1 MPLKEGD
8 SKETVS
14 DNISELVDSGKPQ
27 DQAAAIAYDKAGLN
41 KAKGATV
48 SAQPYDRTSDD
59 PTGTTSQS
67 LSKRG
72 WEAARKKQK
81 ASEKAS
87 DEYYSA
93 RNEVPHPVTRTHGK
107 GDGWRGA
114 LLQDEKARE
123 KRPKLRSLRREK
135 AAERAAVSKKESEES
150 RHEAEK
156 EGRKSVVREGKAKL
170 SGSWEDAS
178 KKARARRKGGFAAA
192 IEKDPSQQYGVSG
205 VPGAVV
211 DASDASSDFV
221 LDSVKTAKKGAKAYT
236 NWSGDSDPAK
246 PSHLK
251 RLGTSDGMPA
261 PTEEGV
267 KQSRVR
273 HGRMPE
279 GHTFKKMSVSEAKGK
294 KSLARQ
300 QAGALKRGLPVAQDE
315 PTIKKSVWDTLSS
328 LDGPSG
334 KNFVLTK
341 SVEKSIWDDINLNK
355 AELSSASRAK
365 LPKSDSSIDK
375 KFPELAER
383 QEGIMKSIW
392 DDLNKAG
399 GLPEPIL
406 KVDKK
411 SRDAHMASLKRQ
423 SDPSLNAAQDS
434 DRKANNP
441 MQAIRKDAG
450 KKVGRLA
457 TQAGKAARRTVT
469 AANQNSDKIS
479 DATEG
484 VGAGMMEG
492 FFGPATRPYVKTKT
506 PPRDPRRGRLKKVAA
521 ASSDTD
527 EDFGPDFGPP
537 APEKKKKVKRKPRAV
552 VEAGPTD
559 GPGYSPPSGGYIA
572 GDQQRR
578 EAVIADAQADAS
590 KRGKKRELAANKS
603 PMKKSIWDD
612 FDLSKAGP
620 ERPEFVG
627 ARSGKRKAD
636 LETASNELGLPS
648 PSKVLQGTE
657 DYPIDLGEQTI
668 RASKPK
674 KGPKGSSSNPID
686 LGEQTIRASKPKNQA
701 GRSSTVKKSVDPVLA
716 ARMNTPA
723 QTRRGANV
731 DPQTGSIGPYN
742 TSISKSFSS
751 GPEVKFDGIQ
761 SRRVGG
767 PRKK

>member
-1 MPLKEGD
+1 MPLKDGD

-14 DNISELVDSGKPQ
+14 ENISELVDSGKPQ

-87 DEYYSA
+87 DEDYSA
-93 RNEVPHPVTRTHGK
+93 RNQVPHPLTRTHGK
-107 GDGWRGA
+107 EDGWRGA

-150 RHEAEK
+150 RDEAEK
-156 EGRKSVVREGKAKL
+156 EGRKSVVREGRAKL

-178 KKARARRKGGFAAA
+178 KKARARRKGGFDAA
-192 IEKDPSQQYGVSG
+192 IEKDPSQQYGASG

-211 DASDASSDFV
+211 GASDASSDFA
-221 LDSVKTAKKGAKAYT
+221 LEGVKVAKKAAKAYT

-300 QAGALKRGLPVAQDE
+300 QAGALKRGLPVKQTD
-315 PTIKKSVWDTLSS
+315 PTIEKSVWGTLSS
-328 LDGPSG
+328 LSGPSG

-355 AELSSASRAK
+355 AELSSASRVK

-399 GLPEPIL
+399 GLPDPLL

-411 SRDAHMASLKRQ
+411 SRDADMASIKRQ
-423 SDPSLNAAQDS
+423 SDPSLKGAQAS
-434 DRKANNP
+434 DREANSSE
-441 MQAIRKDAG
+441 QAIRRDAG

-457 TQAGKAARRTVT
+457 TQAGNAARSTVT

-479 DATEG
+479 DATEA
-484 VGAGMMEG
+484 AGDSMMEG
-492 FFGPATRPYVKTKT
+492 LFGPATPSYDKTNK
-506 PPRDPRRGRLKKVAA
+506 PPRDPRRRLKKVAA
-521 ASSDTD
+521 ASSGVD

-537 APEKKKKVKRKPRAV
+537 APKKEKKVKRKPRAV

-572 GDQQRR
+572 GDQKRK
-578 EAVIADAQADAS
+578 EGVISDARARAEE
-590 KRGKKRELAANKS
+590 RGEKRELADRKT
-603 PMKKSIWDD
+603 PMKKSIWDELGKGMGD
-612 FDLSKAGP
+612 VMSTEDAKAP
-620 ERPEFVG
+620 RN
-627 ARSGKRKAD
+627 ARDDDDTEDKD
-636 LETASNELGLPS
+636 SNELVRPS
-648 PSKVLQGTE
+648 RNVAE
-657 DYPIDLGEQTI
+657 
-668 RASKPK
+668 
-674 KGPKGSSSNPID
+674 
-686 LGEQTIRASKPKNQA
+686 
-701 GRSSTVKKSVDPVLA
+701 RSVAVNKSIDPVLA